1 MIHRGDAPVVPRLR
15 TTRKIALMR
24 AHSLPAVLTTLLI
37 ACGAPPTA
45 PTVRVVDY
53 GIVRLVGPFERH
65 ADPNTAVGYTS
76 SGPGRSTFE
85 KATRDIPA
93 VQGCAFGFRYRIEG
107 APDGQRV
114 TVEEIIRHP
123 PMRRPDGT
131 MIREE
136 RTKEEWLA
144 EDGAVD
150 RKFLYRLSQPYEVVP
165 GDWTLTV
172 TVNGK
177 TAVEQHFNLIAS
189 K

>member
-1 MIHRGDAPVVPRLR
+1 
-15 TTRKIALMR
+15 MR
-24 AHSLPAVLTTLLI
+24 ARSLPALLTTLLI

-76 SGPGRSTFE
+76 SGRGKSTFE

-107 APDGQRV
+107 LAEGQRV
-114 TVEEIIRHP
+114 TAEEIIRHP
-123 PMRRPDGT
+123 GMTRPDGT
-131 MIREE
+131 TIGEE
-136 RTKEEWLA
+136 RTKDEWVA
-144 EDGAVD
+144 EAGAVD
-150 RKFLYRLSQPYEVVP
+150 RKFLYRLSQSYEVVP
-165 GDWTLTV
+165 GDWTLAV
-172 TVNGK
+172 TVDGR
-177 TAVEQHFNLIAS
+177 TAVEQHFNLVAP